1 MSKEMGEKWGQ
12 WVERCI
18 FTNIDKFIYS
28 FRELY
33 KYIYIFFF
41 KNWKYKYFDIRVE
54 KWNARIHLK
63 KRIDFFR

>member
-33 KYIYIFFF
+33 KYIYIFF
-41 KNWKYKYFDIRVE
+41 
-54 KWNARIHLK
+54 K
-63 KRIDFFR
+63 KLEI